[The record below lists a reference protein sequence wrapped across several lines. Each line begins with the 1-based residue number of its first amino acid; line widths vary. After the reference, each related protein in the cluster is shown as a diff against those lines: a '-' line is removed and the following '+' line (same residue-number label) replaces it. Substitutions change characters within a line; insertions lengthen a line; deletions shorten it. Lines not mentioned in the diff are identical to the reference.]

1 MLSRSYVQA
10 GAGGVSG
17 VFLID
22 TFTKNVRPSA
32 RTLGPALAPP
42 HPGLL
47 NTIFSKL
54 NNGPQLQLR
63 FRGVNIRV
71 ESVVP
76 RIVDIDCY
84 KNI

>member
-1 MLSRSYVQA
+1 MSNIAYMSVCGWCYLMLSRSYVQA

-42 HPGLL
+42 PLG
-47 NTIFSKL
+47 F
-54 NNGPQLQLR
+54 
-63 FRGVNIRV
+63 
-71 ESVVP
+71 
-76 RIVDIDCY
+76 
-84 KNI
+84 

>member
-1 MLSRSYVQA
+1 MSNIAHMSVFGWCYLMLSRSYVQA

-42 HPGLL
+42 PLG
-47 NTIFSKL
+47 F
-54 NNGPQLQLR
+54 
-63 FRGVNIRV
+63 
-71 ESVVP
+71 
-76 RIVDIDCY
+76 
-84 KNI
+84 

>member
-54 NNGPQLQLR
+54 NNGAQLQPGSEERSKHSSGKCCAEDSGYTL
-63 FRGVNIRV
+63 
-71 ESVVP
+71 
-76 RIVDIDCY
+76 
-84 KNI
+84 